1 MFGSVDIGSGGGS
14 SVGSSVDNG
23 GSLGDVGD
31 SSIGNMVG
39 VGHHGGGNRLL
50 DDWLALDWDGEGGIV
65 RSINMDRDGNLDK
78 VVGVKRSIIRDV
90 NWTLNEDGSL
100 DVVDL
105 DLLVNDGSV
114 HSVGSLEDSW
124 DLDGEIR
131 GGRLEDPGVVSG
143 NIAALSI
150 VDLLGDDGGRL
161 VDGGGSRALSNGGV
175 GGRGSGLGISLV
187 NGLDRSVRDEAVS
200 CGGRATAVGHSTS
213 GVGSSSIGR
222 CSKEG
227 KGRGP
232 AHCGQDK
239 GKCHKRSH
247 FDCIFH

>member
-1 MFGSVDIGSGGGS
+1 
-14 SVGSSVDNG
+14 
-23 GSLGDVGD
+23 
-31 SSIGNMVG
+31 MVG

-65 RSINMDRDGNLDK
+65 RSINMDRDG
-78 VVGVKRSIIRDV
+78 
-90 NWTLNEDGSL
+90 SL

-114 HSVGSLEDSW
+114 HSVGSLENSW
-124 DLDGEIR
+124 DLDGEMR

-175 GGRGSGLGISLV
+175 GGRGS
-187 NGLDRSVRDEAVS
+187 
-200 CGGRATAVGHSTS
+200 
-213 GVGSSSIGR
+213 
-222 CSKEG
+222 
-227 KGRGP
+227 
-232 AHCGQDK
+232 
-239 GKCHKRSH
+239 
-247 FDCIFH
+247 